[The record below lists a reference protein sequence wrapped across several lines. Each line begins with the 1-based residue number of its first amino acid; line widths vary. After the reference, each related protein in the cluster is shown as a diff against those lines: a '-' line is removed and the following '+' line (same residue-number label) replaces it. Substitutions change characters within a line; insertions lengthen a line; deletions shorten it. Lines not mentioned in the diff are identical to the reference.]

1 MGLHKDYDYKED
13 YNLNDYDQ
21 EEDAETKHHRK
32 RVRQMLEDRL
42 ERKRLRDEI
51 DDIDSLLED
60 EFDWGKTE
68 KE

>member
-13 YNLNDYDQ
+13 YNLNDYEK
-21 EEDAETKHHRK
+21 EEDAETRHHRK

-42 ERKRLRDEI
+42 ERKRLKDEI